1 MNRLLT
7 HAVGPVPVDGLTA
20 FAEPRFGG
28 VGAVL
33 PFAVWGQAGARWS
46 DMALGVLTRDV
57 GSASRVAS
65 ARADALD
72 TVERW
77 CLMAPRRC
85 ALPVRGYIWSAHS
98 DWIEV
103 GPLWAPCISED
114 DRRAGRWRRGDR
126 RSRGRPSRAGAH
138 GRPRDRDLADR
149 AALGSDGARPRQ
161 SGRRLTTARAG
172 SPVLLGT

>member
-20 FAEPRFGG
+20 FAEPRSGG

-85 ALPVRGYIWSAHS
+85 ALPVRGYCWCAHS

-114 DRRAGRWRRGDR
+114 DRRLGAGAVVIADPAADHRAPVLMDVREIGIWLTAPLWQAMALVRG
-126 RSRGRPSRAGAH
+126 SRA
-138 GRPRDRDLADR
+138 
-149 AALGSDGARPRQ
+149 AA
-161 SGRRLTTARAG
+161 
-172 SPVLLGT
+172 